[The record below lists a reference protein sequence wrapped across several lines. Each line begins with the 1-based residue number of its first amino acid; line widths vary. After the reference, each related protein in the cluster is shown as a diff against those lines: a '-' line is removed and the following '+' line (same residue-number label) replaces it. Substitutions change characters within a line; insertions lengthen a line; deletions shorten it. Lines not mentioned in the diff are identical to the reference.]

1 MTIIENSKFA
11 VVQGSDTYEITIM
24 SYDNK
29 KTGAIKHVSN
39 ADCRFLVKHY
49 ADGKIRNANE
59 ETFYDVIKCKRVLL
73 YKDMYEGRV
82 EHNPEELIALK
93 GNQPLFDFCRRRNED
108 GEYEWMGRFLF
119 SVKNV
124 EFARRVI
131 DMHARELGI
140 VLAFAEEDFER
151 YWFVVQVSAGD
162 YFSDDTEDEIR
173 NRVLKKLHKYFPR
186 VNKYGSHF
194 FVRAEPLEAYDLID
208 HEKLFGDDPY
218 ADFEPVDSNTPPAA
232 PAAEAIDNRSCKVM
246 SLGEIINTIFG
257 GVFAGNPVF
266 NKG

>member
-1 MTIIENSKFA
+1 
-11 VVQGSDTYEITIM
+11 M

-29 KTGAIKHVSN
+29 KTVASNYVSN
-39 ADCRFLVKHY
+39 DDCRFLMKHY
-49 ADGKIRNANE
+49 VDGKILNSNE
-59 ETFYDVIKCKRVLL
+59 ETFYETMKCKRLLL

-108 GEYEWMGRFLF
+108 GKFEWTGRLLF

-140 VLAFAEEDFER
+140 VLAFVEKDYER
-151 YWFVVQVSAGD
+151 YWFVVQVSAED
-162 YFSDDTEDEIR
+162 YFSDDTEDVIR

-186 VNKYGSHF
+186 VTKYGTHF

-208 HEKLFGDDPY
+208 HVILFGDDPY
-218 ADFEPVDSNTPPAA
+218 E
-232 PAAEAIDNRSCKVM
+232 
-246 SLGEIINTIFG
+246 GE
-257 GVFAGNPVF
+257 
-266 NKG
+266 

>member
-1 MTIIENSKFA
+1 MNDRK
-11 VVQGSDTYEITIM
+11 Y
-24 SYDNK
+24 
-29 KTGAIKHVSN
+29 VSN
-39 ADCRFLVKHY
+39 ADCRFLLKHY
-49 ADGKIRNANE
+49 ADGKVRNADE

-93 GNQPLFDFCRRRNED
+93 GNQPLFNFCSRRNED
-108 GEYEWMGRFLF
+108 GELEWTGRFIF

-131 DMHARELGI
+131 DMHARELGV
-140 VLAFAEEDFER
+140 VLAFAEEDLER
-151 YWFVVQVSAGD
+151 YWFVVQVSAED
-162 YFSDDTEDEIR
+162 YFSNDTEDEIR
-173 NRVLKKLHKYFPR
+173 NRLLKKLHRYFPR
-186 VNKYGSHF
+186 VNKYGIHF

-208 HEKLFGDDPY
+208 RDKLFGEDPY
-218 ADFEPVDSNTPPAA
+218 EGSEFMDDGSGNPPTA
-232 PAAEAIDNRSCKVM
+232 PASLNSQPSTLNQKAIDIRSCKTM

-266 NKG
+266 NKTTVKA

>member
-1 MTIIENSKFA
+1 
-11 VVQGSDTYEITIM
+11 M

-29 KTGAIKHVSN
+29 KINDRKFVSN

-49 ADGKIRNANE
+49 ADAKVRNADE
-59 ETFYDVIKCKRVLL
+59 ETFYQTVNCKRVLL

-93 GNQPLFDFCRRRNED
+93 GNQPLFNFCRRRNED
-108 GEYEWMGRFLF
+108 GEMEWMGRFIF

-124 EFARRVI
+124 SFARQVI
-131 DMHARELGI
+131 DMHARELGV

-151 YWFVVQVSAGD
+151 YWFVVQVPAED

-173 NRVLKKLHKYFPR
+173 NRVLMKLHKYFPR
-186 VNKYGSHF
+186 VGKYGTHF

-208 HEKLFGDDPY
+208 HNKLFGADPY
-218 ADFEPVDSNTPPAA
+218 LA
-232 PAAEAIDNRSCKVM
+232 
-246 SLGEIINTIFG
+246 
-257 GVFAGNPVF
+257 
-266 NKG
+266 

>member
-1 MTIIENSKFA
+1 MNDRK
-11 VVQGSDTYEITIM
+11 Y
-24 SYDNK
+24 
-29 KTGAIKHVSN
+29 VSN
-39 ADCRFLVKHY
+39 ADCRFLLKHY
-49 ADGKIRNANE
+49 ADGKVRNADE

-93 GNQPLFDFCRRRNED
+93 GNQPLFNFCSRRNED
-108 GEYEWMGRFLF
+108 GEFEWTGRFIF

-131 DMHARELGI
+131 DMHARELGV
-140 VLAFAEEDFER
+140 VLAFAEEDLER
-151 YWFVVQVSAGD
+151 YWFVVQVSAED
-162 YFSDDTEDEIR
+162 YFSNDTEDEIR
-173 NRVLKKLHKYFPR
+173 NRLLKKLHRYFPR
-186 VNKYGSHF
+186 VNKYGTHF

-208 HEKLFGDDPY
+208 RDKLFGEDPY
-218 ADFEPVDSNTPPAA
+218 EGSEFMDDGSGNPPTA
-232 PAAEAIDNRSCKVM
+232 PASLNSQPSALNQKAIDIRSCKTM

-266 NKG
+266 NKTTVKA

>member
-1 MTIIENSKFA
+1 MNDRK
-11 VVQGSDTYEITIM
+11 Y
-24 SYDNK
+24 
-29 KTGAIKHVSN
+29 VSN
-39 ADCRFLVKHY
+39 ADCRFLLKHY
-49 ADGKIRNANE
+49 ADGKVRNADE

-93 GNQPLFDFCRRRNED
+93 GNQPLFNFCSRRNED
-108 GEYEWMGRFLF
+108 GELEWTGRFIF

-131 DMHARELGI
+131 DMHARELGV
-140 VLAFAEEDFER
+140 VLAFAEEDLER
-151 YWFVVQVSAGD
+151 YWFVVQVSAED
-162 YFSDDTEDEIR
+162 YFSNDTEDEIR
-173 NRVLKKLHKYFPR
+173 NRLLKKLHRYFPR
-186 VNKYGSHF
+186 VNKYGTHF

-208 HEKLFGDDPY
+208 RDKLFGEDPY
-218 ADFEPVDSNTPPAA
+218 EDSEFMDDGSGNPPTA
-232 PAAEAIDNRSCKVM
+232 PASLNSQPSTLNQKAIDIRSCKTM

-266 NKG
+266 NKTTVKA

>member
-1 MTIIENSKFA
+1 MNDRK
-11 VVQGSDTYEITIM
+11 Y
-24 SYDNK
+24 
-29 KTGAIKHVSN
+29 VSN
-39 ADCRFLVKHY
+39 ADCRFLLKHY
-49 ADGKIRNANE
+49 ADGKVRNADE

-93 GNQPLFDFCRRRNED
+93 GNQPLFNFCSRRNED
-108 GEYEWMGRFLF
+108 GELEWTGRFIF

-131 DMHARELGI
+131 DMHARELGV
-140 VLAFAEEDFER
+140 VLAFAEEDLER
-151 YWFVVQVSAGD
+151 YWFVVQVSAED
-162 YFSDDTEDEIR
+162 YFSNDTEDEIR
-173 NRVLKKLHKYFPR
+173 NRLLKKLHRYFPR
-186 VNKYGSHF
+186 VNKYGTHF

-208 HEKLFGDDPY
+208 RDKLFGEDPY
-218 ADFEPVDSNTPPAA
+218 EGSEFMDNGSGNPPTA
-232 PAAEAIDNRSCKVM
+232 PASLNSQPSPLNQKAIDIRSCKTM

-266 NKG
+266 NKTTVKA